1 MMMYHNPVLLN
12 ESIFGLNINPSGI
25 YVDVTYGGG
34 GHSQE
39 ILKNLNSKGKLIAFD
54 QDQDAIENKSNDRR
68 LNLIKSNFKY
78 LNNFLNYFQIK
89 EIDGLLADFGI
100 SSHQIDNKNRGFS
113 TRFNSELDMRMN
125 KTQKIDAKII
135 INDYD
140 EDQLE
145 YIFKNFG
152 ELKNYKKVTE
162 KIISERIKK
171 SIDTTGDLK
180 KILAPLV
187 KVRDENK
194 FLAQVFQSI
203 RIEVNDELEVIR
215 TLLSDSSK
223 YIKKGGRLVCI
234 SYHSL
239 EDRIVKKFIQNGGY
253 NDEVPTDLYG
263 NKNFIFKKVGKMIT
277 PSSEEIKLNNRSR
290 SAKLRIAEKIWE
302 TFCPF

>member
-1 MMMYHNPVLLN
+1 MYHNPVLLN
-12 ESIFGLNINPSGI
+12 ESISGLNINPSGI

-39 ILKNLNSKGKLIAFD
+39 ILKNLNSNGKLIAFD
-54 QDQDAIENKSNDRR
+54 QDQDAIENKSNDGR
-68 LNLIKSNFKY
+68 LNLVKSNFKY

-113 TRFNSELDMRMN
+113 IRFNSELDMRMN

-140 EDQLE
+140 RDQLE

-162 KIISERIKK
+162 KIISERTKK

-253 NDEVPTDLYG
+253 NNEVESDFYG
-263 NKNFIFKKVGKMIT
+263 NKNVIFKKIGKMIT

-290 SAKLRIAEKIWE
+290 SAKLRIAEKI
-302 TFCPF
+302 

>member
-1 MMMYHNPVLLN
+1 MMYHNPVLLN
-12 ESIFGLNINPSGI
+12 ESISGLNINPSGI

-54 QDQDAIENKSNDRR
+54 QDQDAIENKTNDFR
-68 LNLIKSNFKY
+68 LNLVKSNFKY

-162 KIISERIKK
+162 KIISERTKR

-180 KILAPLV
+180 KILTPLV
-187 KVRDENK
+187 KVKDENK

-203 RIEVNDELEVIR
+203 RIEVNDELEVISN
-215 TLLSDSSK
+215 LLSDSSK

-253 NDEVPTDLYG
+253 NNQVESDFYG
-263 NKNFIFKKVGKMIT
+263 NKNVIFKKIGKMIT

-290 SAKLRIAEKIWE
+290 SAKLRIAEKI
-302 TFCPF
+302 

>member
-1 MMMYHNPVLLN
+1 MYHNPVLLN
-12 ESIFGLNINPSGI
+12 ESISGLNINPSGI

-39 ILKNLNSKGKLIAFD
+39 ILKNLNSNGKLIAFD
-54 QDQDAIENKSNDRR
+54 QDQDAIENKSNDSR
-68 LNLIKSNFKY
+68 LNLVKSNFKY
-78 LNNFLNYFQIK
+78 LNNFLNYFKIN

-113 TRFNSELDMRMN
+113 TRYNSKLDMRMN
-125 KTQKIDAKII
+125 STQKIDAKTIV
-135 INDYD
+135 NDYD
-140 EDQLE
+140 KDQLE

-152 ELKNYKKVTE
+152 ELRNYKKVTE
-162 KIISERIKK
+162 KIISERAKK
-171 SIDTTGDLK
+171 SIETTGDLK

-187 KVRDENK
+187 RVTDENK

-215 TLLSDSSK
+215 TLLSESSK

-239 EDRIVKKFIQNGGY
+239 EDRIVKKFIQNGGF
-253 NDEVPTDLYG
+253 NDEVTSDLYG
-263 NKNFIFKKVGKMIT
+263 NKNTIFKKVGKMIT
-277 PSSEEIKLNNRSR
+277 PSNQEIKINNRSR
-290 SAKLRIAEKIWE
+290 SAKLRIAEKIWK
-302 TFCPF
+302 TFYHF

>member
-1 MMMYHNPVLLN
+1 MYHNPVLLN
-12 ESIFGLNINPSGI
+12 ESISGLNINPSGI

-39 ILKNLNSKGKLIAFD
+39 ILKNLNSNGKLIAFD

-68 LNLIKSNFKY
+68 LNLVKSNFKY
-78 LNNFLNYFQIK
+78 LNNFLNYFKIN

-100 SSHQIDNKNRGFS
+100 SSHQIDNKDRGFS

-125 KTQKIDAKII
+125 STQKIDAKAIV
-135 INDYD
+135 NDYD
-140 EDQLE
+140 KDQLE

-152 ELKNYKKVTE
+152 ELRNYKKVAE
-162 KIISERIKK
+162 KIISERAKTPIE
-171 SIDTTGDLK
+171 TTGDLK
-180 KILAPLV
+180 KILSPLV
-187 KVRDENK
+187 KVKDENK

-215 TLLSDSSK
+215 TLLSESSK

-239 EDRIVKKFIQNGGY
+239 EDRIVKKFIQNGGF
-253 NDEVPTDLYG
+253 NDEVTTDLYG
-263 NKNFIFKKVGKMIT
+263 NKNTIFKKVGKMIT
-277 PSSEEIKLNNRSR
+277 PSNQEIKINNRSR
-290 SAKLRIAEKIWE
+290 SAKLRIAEKI
-302 TFCPF
+302 

>member
-1 MMMYHNPVLLN
+1 MYHNPVLLN
-12 ESIFGLNINPSGI
+12 ESISGLNINPSGI

-39 ILKNLNSKGKLIAFD
+39 ILKNLNSNGKLIAFD
-54 QDQDAIENKSNDRR
+54 QDQDAIENKSNDNR
-68 LNLIKSNFKY
+68 LNLVKSNFKY
-78 LNNFLNYFQIK
+78 LNNFLNYFKIK

-125 KTQKIDAKII
+125 STQKINAKAIV
-135 INDYD
+135 NDYD
-140 EDQLE
+140 KDQLE

-152 ELKNYKKVTE
+152 ELKNYKKVTI
-162 KIISERIKK
+162 KIIAERAKK
-171 SIDTTGDLK
+171 PIETTGELK

-187 KVRDENK
+187 KVKDENK

-215 TLLSDSSK
+215 TLLSESSK

-239 EDRIVKKFIQNGGY
+239 EDRIVKKFIQNGGLI
-253 NDEVPTDLYG
+253 DEVTTDLYG
-263 NKNFIFKKVGKMIT
+263 NKNIIFKKVGKMIT
-277 PSSEEIKLNNRSR
+277 PSNQEIKINNRSR
-290 SAKLRIAEKIWE
+290 SAKLRIAEKI
-302 TFCPF
+302 

>member
-1 MMMYHNPVLLN
+1 MYHNPVLLY
-12 ESIFGLNINPSGI
+12 ESISGLNINPSGI

-39 ILKNLNSKGKLIAFD
+39 ILKNLNSNGKLIAFD
-54 QDQDAIENKSNDRR
+54 QDQDAIENKLNDSR
-68 LNLIKSNFKY
+68 LNLVKSNFKY

-125 KTQKIDAKII
+125 STQKIDAKII

-140 EDQLE
+140 KDQLE

-162 KIISERIKK
+162 KIIFERAKK

-187 KVRDENK
+187 KSKDENR

-290 SAKLRIAEKIWE
+290 SAKLRIAEKI
-302 TFCPF
+302 

>member
-1 MMMYHNPVLLN
+1 MMYHNPVLLN
-12 ESIFGLNINPSGI
+12 ESISGLNINPSGI

-39 ILKNLNSKGKLIAFD
+39 ILKNLNSCGKLIAFD
-54 QDQDAIENKSNDRR
+54 QDQDAIENKSNDTR
-68 LNLIKSNFKY
+68 LNLVKSNFKY
-78 LNNFLNYFQIK
+78 LNNFLNYFKIK

-100 SSHQIDNKNRGFS
+100 SSHQIDNKDRWFS

-125 KTQKIDAKII
+125 STQKIDAKII
-135 INDYD
+135 VNDYD
-140 EDQLE
+140 KDQLE

-152 ELKNYKKVTE
+152 ELRNYRKVTE
-162 KIISERIKK
+162 KIISERVKK
-171 SIDTTGDLK
+171 SIETTGDLK

-187 KVRDENK
+187 KVKDENK

-239 EDRIVKKFIQNGGY
+239 EDRIVKKFIQNGGS
-253 NDEVPTDLYG
+253 NDEVTSDIYG
-263 NKNFIFKKVGKMIT
+263 NKNIIFKKVGKMIT
-277 PSSEEIKLNNRSR
+277 PSHQEIKLNNRSR
-290 SAKLRIAEKIWE
+290 SAKLRIAEKI
-302 TFCPF
+302 

>member
-1 MMMYHNPVLLN
+1 MYHNPVLLN
-12 ESIFGLNINPSGI
+12 ESISGLNINPSGI

-39 ILKNLNSKGKLIAFD
+39 ILKNLNSNGKLIAFD
-54 QDQDAIENKSNDRR
+54 QDHDAIENKLNDSR
-68 LNLIKSNFKY
+68 LNLVKSNFKY

-100 SSHQIDNKNRGFS
+100 SSHQIDKKNRGFS

-125 KTQKIDAKII
+125 STQKINARII

-140 EDQLE
+140 KDQLE

-162 KIISERIKK
+162 KIISERRKK

-180 KILAPLV
+180 KILTPLV
-187 KVRDENK
+187 KVKDENK

-215 TLLSDSSK
+215 TLLSNSTK

-253 NDEVPTDLYG
+253 NDEVVSDLYG
-263 NKNFIFKKVGKMIT
+263 NKNAIFKKVGKMIT
-277 PSSEEIKLNNRSR
+277 PSNEEIKLNNRSR
-290 SAKLRIAEKIWE
+290 SAKLRIAEKI
-302 TFCPF
+302 

>member
-1 MMMYHNPVLLN
+1 MYHNPVLLN
-12 ESIFGLNINPSGI
+12 ESISGLNINPSGI

-54 QDQDAIENKSNDRR
+54 QDQDAIENKTNDFR
-68 LNLIKSNFKY
+68 LNLVKSNFKY

-152 ELKNYKKVTE
+152 ELKNYKKVTK
-162 KIISERIKK
+162 KIISERTKR

-187 KVRDENK
+187 KVKDENK

-203 RIEVNDELEVIR
+203 RIEVNDELEVISN
-215 TLLSDSSK
+215 LLSDSSK

-253 NDEVPTDLYG
+253 NNQVESDFYG
-263 NKNFIFKKVGKMIT
+263 NKNVIFKKIGKMIT

-290 SAKLRIAEKIWE
+290 SAKLRIAEKI
-302 TFCPF
+302 

>member
-1 MMMYHNPVLLN
+1 MYHNPVLLK
-12 ESIFGLNINPSGI
+12 ESISGLNINPSGI

-39 ILKNLNSKGKLIAFD
+39 ILKNLNSNGKLIAFD
-54 QDQDAIENKSNDRR
+54 QDKDAIENKSNDSR
-68 LNLIKSNFKY
+68 LNLVKSNFKY
-78 LNNFLNYFQIK
+78 LNNFLNYFKID

-100 SSHQIDNKNRGFS
+100 SSHQINNKNRGFS

-125 KTQKIDAKII
+125 STQKINAKAIV
-135 INDYD
+135 NDYD
-140 EDQLE
+140 KDQLE

-152 ELKNYKKVTE
+152 ELRNYKKVTE
-162 KIISERIKK
+162 KIISERVKK
-171 SIDTTGDLK
+171 PIETTGYLK

-187 KVRDENK
+187 KVKDENK

-215 TLLSDSSK
+215 TLLSESSK

-239 EDRIVKKFIQNGGY
+239 EDRIVKKFIQNGGF
-253 NDEVPTDLYG
+253 NDEVTADLYG
-263 NKNFIFKKVGKMIT
+263 NKNTVFKKVGKMMT
-277 PSSEEIKLNNRSR
+277 PSNQEIKINNRSR
-290 SAKLRIAEKIWE
+290 SAKLRIAEKI
-302 TFCPF
+302 

>member
-1 MMMYHNPVLLN
+1 MMYHNPVLLN
-12 ESIFGLNINPSGI
+12 ESISGLNINPSGI

-39 ILKNLNSKGKLIAFD
+39 ILKNLNSSGKLIAFD
-54 QDQDAIENKSNDRR
+54 QDQDAIENKSNDTR
-68 LNLIKSNFKY
+68 LNLVKSNFKY
-78 LNNFLNYFQIK
+78 LNNFLNYFKIK

-125 KTQKIDAKII
+125 STQKVDAKII

-140 EDQLE
+140 KDQLE

-152 ELKNYKKVTE
+152 ELRNYKKVTE
-162 KIISERIKK
+162 KIISERVKK
-171 SIDTTGDLK
+171 SIETTGDLK

-187 KVRDENK
+187 KVKDENK

-215 TLLSDSSK
+215 TLLSETSK

-239 EDRIVKKFIQNGGY
+239 EDRIVKKFIQNGGF
-253 NDEVPTDLYG
+253 NDEVTTDLYG
-263 NKNFIFKKVGKMIT
+263 NKNTIFKKVGKMIT
-277 PSSEEIKLNNRSR
+277 PSNQEIKINNRSR
-290 SAKLRIAEKIWE
+290 SAKLRIAEKI
-302 TFCPF
+302 

>member
-1 MMMYHNPVLLN
+1 MMYHNPVLLN
-12 ESIFGLNINPSGI
+12 ESISGLNINPSGI

-39 ILKNLNSKGKLIAFD
+39 ILKNLNSCGKLIAFD
-54 QDQDAIENKSNDRR
+54 QDQDAIENKSNDTR
-68 LNLIKSNFKY
+68 LNLVKSNFKY
-78 LNNFLNYFQIK
+78 LNNFLNYFKIN

-125 KTQKIDAKII
+125 STQKINAKII
-135 INDYD
+135 VNDYD
-140 EDQLE
+140 KDQLE

-152 ELKNYKKVTE
+152 ELRNYRKVTE
-162 KIISERIKK
+162 KIISERVKK
-171 SIDTTGDLK
+171 SIETTGDLK

-187 KVRDENK
+187 KVKDENK

-215 TLLSDSSK
+215 TLLSESSK

-239 EDRIVKKFIQNGGY
+239 EDRIVKKFIQNGGS
-253 NDEVPTDLYG
+253 NDEVTSDIYG
-263 NKNFIFKKVGKMIT
+263 NKNIIFKKVGKMIT
-277 PSSEEIKLNNRSR
+277 PSNQEIKLNNRSR
-290 SAKLRIAEKIWE
+290 SAKLRIAEKI
-302 TFCPF
+302 

>member
-1 MMMYHNPVLLN
+1 MYHNPVLLN
-12 ESIFGLNINPSGI
+12 ESISGLNINPSGI

-39 ILKNLNSKGKLIAFD
+39 ILKNLNSNGKLIAFD
-54 QDQDAIENKSNDRR
+54 QDQDAIENKSNDSR
-68 LNLIKSNFKY
+68 LNLVKSNFKY
-78 LNNFLNYFQIK
+78 LNNFLNYFEIN

-113 TRFNSELDMRMN
+113 TRFNSKLDMRMN
-125 KTQKIDAKII
+125 STQKIDAKTIV
-135 INDYD
+135 NDYD
-140 EDQLE
+140 KDQLE

-152 ELKNYKKVTE
+152 ELRNYKKVTE
-162 KIISERIKK
+162 KIISERAKK
-171 SIDTTGDLK
+171 SIETTGDLK

-187 KVRDENK
+187 RVKDENK

-215 TLLSDSSK
+215 TLLSESSK

-239 EDRIVKKFIQNGGY
+239 EDRIVKKFIQNGGF
-253 NDEVPTDLYG
+253 NDEVTSDLYG
-263 NKNFIFKKVGKMIT
+263 NKNTIFKKVGKMIT
-277 PSSEEIKLNNRSR
+277 PSNQEIKINNRSR
-290 SAKLRIAEKIWE
+290 SAKLRIAEKI
-302 TFCPF
+302 

>member
-1 MMMYHNPVLLN
+1 MMYHNPVLLN
-12 ESIFGLNINPSGI
+12 ESISGLNINPSGI
-25 YVDVTYGGG
+25 YVDATYGGG

-39 ILKNLNSKGKLIAFD
+39 ILNNLNSKGKLIAFD
-54 QDQDAIENKSNDRR
+54 QDQDAIENKANDSR
-68 LNLIKSNFKY
+68 LNLVKSNFRY
-78 LNNFLNYFQIK
+78 LNNFLNYLQIN

-113 TRFNSELDMRMN
+113 IRFNSELDMRMN

-140 EDQLE
+140 RDQLE

-162 KIISERIKK
+162 KIISERTKK

-180 KILAPLV
+180 KILTPLV

-253 NDEVPTDLYG
+253 NNEVVSDFYG
-263 NKNFIFKKVGKMIT
+263 NKNIIFKKIGKMIT

-290 SAKLRIAEKIWE
+290 SAKLRIAEKI
-302 TFCPF
+302 

>member
-1 MMMYHNPVLLN
+1 MYHNPVLLN
-12 ESIFGLNINPSGI
+12 ESISGLNINPSGI

-39 ILKNLNSKGKLIAFD
+39 ILKNLNSNGKLIAFD
-54 QDQDAIENKSNDRR
+54 QDQDAIENKSNDIR
-68 LNLIKSNFKY
+68 LNLVKSNFKY
-78 LNNFLNYFQIK
+78 LNNFLNYFKIN

-113 TRFNSELDMRMN
+113 TRFNSKLDMRMN
-125 KTQKIDAKII
+125 STQKIDAKII
-135 INDYD
+135 VNDYD
-140 EDQLE
+140 KDQLE

-152 ELKNYKKVTE
+152 ELRNYKKVTE
-162 KIISERIKK
+162 KIISERAKK
-171 SIDTTGDLK
+171 SIETTGDLK

-187 KVRDENK
+187 RVKDENK

-215 TLLSDSSK
+215 TLLSESSK

-239 EDRIVKKFIQNGGY
+239 EDRIVKKFIQNGGF
-253 NDEVPTDLYG
+253 NDEVTSDLYG
-263 NKNFIFKKVGKMIT
+263 NKNTIFKKVGKMIT
-277 PSSEEIKLNNRSR
+277 PSNQEIKINNRSR
-290 SAKLRIAEKIWE
+290 SAKLRIAEKI
-302 TFCPF
+302 

>member
-1 MMMYHNPVLLN
+1 MLWAIKQIMMYHSPVLLN
-12 ESIFGLNINPSGI
+12 ESISGLNINPSGI

-39 ILKNLNSKGKLIAFD
+39 ILKNLNSCGKLIAFD
-54 QDQDAIENKSNDRR
+54 QDQDAIENKSNDTR
-68 LNLIKSNFKY
+68 LNLVKSNFKY
-78 LNNFLNYFQIK
+78 LNNFLNYFKIK

-100 SSHQIDNKNRGFS
+100 SSHQIDNENRGFS

-125 KTQKIDAKII
+125 STQKINAKII
-135 INDYD
+135 VNDYD
-140 EDQLE
+140 KDQLE

-152 ELKNYKKVTE
+152 ELRNYKKVTE
-162 KIISERIKK
+162 KIISERAKK
-171 SIDTTGDLK
+171 TIETTGDLK

-187 KVRDENK
+187 RVKDENK

-215 TLLSDSSK
+215 TLLSESSK

-239 EDRIVKKFIQNGGY
+239 EDRIVKKFIQNGGF
-253 NDEVPTDLYG
+253 NDEVTSDLYG
-263 NKNFIFKKVGKMIT
+263 NKNTIFKKVGKMIT
-277 PSSEEIKLNNRSR
+277 PSNQEIKINNRSR
-290 SAKLRIAEKIWE
+290 SAKLRIAEKI
-302 TFCPF
+302 

>member
-1 MMMYHNPVLLN
+1 MYHNPVLLN
-12 ESIFGLNINPSGI
+12 ESISGLNINPSGI

-39 ILKNLNSKGKLIAFD
+39 ILKNLNSNGKLIAFD
-54 QDQDAIENKSNDRR
+54 QDQDAIENKSNDSR
-68 LNLIKSNFKY
+68 LNLVKSNFKY
-78 LNNFLNYFQIK
+78 LNNFLNYFKIN

-113 TRFNSELDMRMN
+113 TRYNSKLDMRMN
-125 KTQKIDAKII
+125 STQKIDAKTIV
-135 INDYD
+135 NDYD
-140 EDQLE
+140 KDQLE

-152 ELKNYKKVTE
+152 ELRNYKKVTE
-162 KIISERIKK
+162 KIISERAKK
-171 SIDTTGDLK
+171 SIETTGDLK

-187 KVRDENK
+187 RVTDENK

-215 TLLSDSSK
+215 TLLSESSK

-239 EDRIVKKFIQNGGY
+239 EDRIVKKFIQNGGF
-253 NDEVPTDLYG
+253 NDEVTSDLYG
-263 NKNFIFKKVGKMIT
+263 NKNTIFKKVGKMIT
-277 PSSEEIKLNNRSR
+277 PSNQEIKINNRSR
-290 SAKLRIAEKIWE
+290 SAKLRIAEKI
-302 TFCPF
+302 

>member
-1 MMMYHNPVLLN
+1 MYHNPVLLN
-12 ESIFGLNINPSGI
+12 ESISGLNINPSGI

-39 ILKNLNSKGKLIAFD
+39 ILKNLNSNAKLIAFD
-54 QDQDAIENKSNDRR
+54 QDQDAIENKSNDSR
-68 LNLIKSNFKY
+68 LNLVKSNFKY
-78 LNNFLNYFQIK
+78 LNNFLNYFKIN

-125 KTQKIDAKII
+125 SKQKIDAKAIV
-135 INDYD
+135 NDYD
-140 EDQLE
+140 KDQLE

-152 ELKNYKKVTE
+152 ELRNYKKVTE
-162 KIISERIKK
+162 KIISERAKK
-171 SIDTTGDLK
+171 SIETTGDLK

-187 KVRDENK
+187 RVTDENK

-215 TLLSDSSK
+215 TLLSESSK

-239 EDRIVKKFIQNGGY
+239 EDRIVKKFIQNGGF
-253 NDEVPTDLYG
+253 NDEVTSDLYG
-263 NKNFIFKKVGKMIT
+263 NKNTIFKKVGKMIT
-277 PSSEEIKLNNRSR
+277 PSNQEIKINNRSR
-290 SAKLRIAEKIWE
+290 SAKLRIAEKI
-302 TFCPF
+302 

>member
-1 MMMYHNPVLLN
+1 MYHNPVLLN
-12 ESIFGLNINPSGI
+12 ESISGLNINPSGI

-68 LNLIKSNFKY
+68 LNLVKSNFKY
-78 LNNFLNYFQIK
+78 LNNFLNYFKIN

-100 SSHQIDNKNRGFS
+100 SSHQIDNKDRGFS

-125 KTQKIDAKII
+125 STQKIDAKAIV
-135 INDYD
+135 NDYD
-140 EDQLE
+140 KDQLE
-145 YIFKNFG
+145 YIFKNLG
-152 ELKNYKKVTE
+152 ELRNYKKVAE
-162 KIISERIKK
+162 KIISERAKTPIE
-171 SIDTTGDLK
+171 TTGDLK
-180 KILAPLV
+180 KILSPLV
-187 KVRDENK
+187 KVKDENK

-215 TLLSDSSK
+215 TLLSESSK

-239 EDRIVKKFIQNGGY
+239 EDRIVKKFIQNGGF
-253 NDEVPTDLYG
+253 NDEVTTDLYG
-263 NKNFIFKKVGKMIT
+263 NKNIIFKKVGKMIT
-277 PSSEEIKLNNRSR
+277 PSNQEIKINNRSR
-290 SAKLRIAEKIWE
+290 SAKLRIAEKI
-302 TFCPF
+302 

>member
-1 MMMYHNPVLLN
+1 MYHNPVLLN
-12 ESIFGLNINPSGI
+12 ESISGLNINPSGI

-54 QDQDAIENKSNDRR
+54 QDQDAIENKSNDSR
-68 LNLIKSNFKY
+68 LNLVKSNFKY
-78 LNNFLNYFQIK
+78 LNNFLNYFKIN

-113 TRFNSELDMRMN
+113 TRFNSKLDMRMN
-125 KTQKIDAKII
+125 STQKIDAKAIV
-135 INDYD
+135 NDYD
-140 EDQLE
+140 KDQLE

-152 ELKNYKKVTE
+152 ELRNYKKVTE
-162 KIISERIKK
+162 KIISERAKK
-171 SIDTTGDLK
+171 SIETTGDLK

-187 KVRDENK
+187 RVKDENK

-215 TLLSDSSK
+215 TLLSESSK

-239 EDRIVKKFIQNGGY
+239 EDRIVKKFIQNGGF
-253 NDEVPTDLYG
+253 NDEVTSDLYG
-263 NKNFIFKKVGKMIT
+263 NKNTIFKKVGKMIT
-277 PSSEEIKLNNRSR
+277 PSNQEIKINNRSR
-290 SAKLRIAEKIWE
+290 SAKLRIAEKI
-302 TFCPF
+302 

>member
-1 MMMYHNPVLLN
+1 MYHNPVLLN
-12 ESIFGLNINPSGI
+12 ESISGLNINPSGI

-39 ILKNLNSKGKLIAFD
+39 ILKNLNSNGKLIAFD
-54 QDQDAIENKSNDRR
+54 QDQDAIENKSNDSR
-68 LNLIKSNFKY
+68 LNLVKSNFKY
-78 LNNFLNYFQIK
+78 LNNFLNYFKIN

-113 TRFNSELDMRMN
+113 TRYNSKLDMRMN
-125 KTQKIDAKII
+125 STQKIDAKTIV
-135 INDYD
+135 NDYD
-140 EDQLE
+140 KDQLE

-152 ELKNYKKVTE
+152 ELRNYKKVTE
-162 KIISERIKK
+162 KIISERAKK
-171 SIDTTGDLK
+171 SIETTGDLK

-187 KVRDENK
+187 RVKDENK

-215 TLLSDSSK
+215 TLLSESSK

-239 EDRIVKKFIQNGGY
+239 EDRIVKKFIQNGGF
-253 NDEVPTDLYG
+253 NDEVTSDLYG
-263 NKNFIFKKVGKMIT
+263 NKNTIFKKVGKMIT
-277 PSSEEIKLNNRSR
+277 PSNQEIKTNNRSR
-290 SAKLRIAEKIWE
+290 SAKLRIAEKI
-302 TFCPF
+302 

>member
-1 MMMYHNPVLLN
+1 MYHNPVLLN
-12 ESIFGLNINPSGI
+12 ESISGLNINPSGI

-39 ILKNLNSKGKLIAFD
+39 ILKNLNSNGKLIAFD
-54 QDQDAIENKSNDRR
+54 QDHDAIENKLNDSR
-68 LNLIKSNFKY
+68 LNLVKSNFKY

-100 SSHQIDNKNRGFS
+100 SSHQIDKKNRGFS

-125 KTQKIDAKII
+125 STQKINARII

-140 EDQLE
+140 KDQLE

-162 KIISERIKK
+162 KIISERTKK

-180 KILAPLV
+180 KILTPLV
-187 KVRDENK
+187 KVKDENK

-215 TLLSDSSK
+215 TLLSNSTK

-253 NDEVPTDLYG
+253 NDEVVSDLYG
-263 NKNFIFKKVGKMIT
+263 NKNAIFKKVGKMIT
-277 PSSEEIKLNNRSR
+277 PSNEEIKLNNRSR
-290 SAKLRIAEKIWE
+290 SAKLRIAEKI
-302 TFCPF
+302 

>member
-1 MMMYHNPVLLN
+1 MYHNPVLLN
-12 ESIFGLNINPSGI
+12 ESISGLNINPSGI

-34 GHSQE
+34 GHSEE
-39 ILKNLNSKGKLIAFD
+39 ILKNLNSNGKLIAFD

-68 LNLIKSNFKY
+68 LNLVKSNFKY
-78 LNNFLNYFQIK
+78 LNNFLDYFKIN

-125 KTQKIDAKII
+125 STQKVDAKII

-140 EDQLE
+140 KDQLE

-152 ELKNYKKVTE
+152 ELRNYKKVTE
-162 KIISERIKK
+162 KIISERVKK
-171 SIDTTGDLK
+171 SIETTGDLK

-187 KVRDENK
+187 KVKDENK

-215 TLLSDSSK
+215 TLLTDSSK

-239 EDRIVKKFIQNGGY
+239 EDRIVKKFIQNGGS
-253 NDEVPTDLYG
+253 NDEVTSDIYG
-263 NKNFIFKKVGKMIT
+263 NKNIIFKKVGKMIT
-277 PSSEEIKLNNRSR
+277 PSNQEIKLNNRSR
-290 SAKLRIAEKIWE
+290 SAKLRIAEKI
-302 TFCPF
+302 

>member
-1 MMMYHNPVLLN
+1 MYHNPVLLN
-12 ESIFGLNINPSGI
+12 ESISGLNINPSGI

-68 LNLIKSNFKY
+68 LNLVKSNFKY
-78 LNNFLNYFQIK
+78 LNNFLNYFKIN

-113 TRFNSELDMRMN
+113 TRYNSKLDMRMN
-125 KTQKIDAKII
+125 STQKIDAKAIV
-135 INDYD
+135 NDYD
-140 EDQLE
+140 KDQLE
-145 YIFKNFG
+145 YIFKNLG
-152 ELKNYKKVTE
+152 ELRNYKKVAE
-162 KIISERIKK
+162 KIISERAKTPIE
-171 SIDTTGDLK
+171 TTGDLK
-180 KILAPLV
+180 KILSPLV
-187 KVRDENK
+187 KVKDENK

-215 TLLSDSSK
+215 TLLSETSK

-239 EDRIVKKFIQNGGY
+239 EDRIVKKFIQNGGF
-253 NDEVPTDLYG
+253 NDEVTTDLYG
-263 NKNFIFKKVGKMIT
+263 NKNTIFKKVGKMIT
-277 PSSEEIKLNNRSR
+277 PSNQEIKINNRSR
-290 SAKLRIAEKIWE
+290 SAKLRIAEKI
-302 TFCPF
+302 

>member
-1 MMMYHNPVLLN
+1 MYHNPVLLN
-12 ESIFGLNINPSGI
+12 ESISGLNINPSGI

-39 ILKNLNSKGKLIAFD
+39 ILKNLNSNGKLIAFD
-54 QDQDAIENKSNDRR
+54 QDQDAIENKSNDSR
-68 LNLIKSNFKY
+68 LNLVKSNFKY
-78 LNNFLNYFQIK
+78 LNNFLNYFKIN

-125 KTQKIDAKII
+125 SKQKIDAKAIV
-135 INDYD
+135 NDYD
-140 EDQLE
+140 KDQLE

-152 ELKNYKKVTE
+152 ELRNYKKVTE
-162 KIISERIKK
+162 KIISERAKK
-171 SIDTTGDLK
+171 SIETTGDLK

-187 KVRDENK
+187 KVKDENK

-215 TLLSDSSK
+215 TLLSESSK

-239 EDRIVKKFIQNGGY
+239 EDRIVKKFIQNGGF
-253 NDEVPTDLYG
+253 NDEVIADLYG
-263 NKNFIFKKVGKMIT
+263 NKNTVFKKVGKMIT
-277 PSSEEIKLNNRSR
+277 PSNQEIKINNRSR
-290 SAKLRIAEKIWE
+290 SAKLRIAEKL
-302 TFCPF
+302 

>member
-1 MMMYHNPVLLN
+1 MMYHNPVLLN
-12 ESIFGLNINPSGI
+12 ESISGLNINPSGI
-25 YVDVTYGGG
+25 YVDATYGGG

-39 ILKNLNSKGKLIAFD
+39 ILNNLNSKGKLIAFD
-54 QDQDAIENKSNDRR
+54 QDQDAIENKSNDSR
-68 LNLIKSNFKY
+68 LNLVKSNFKY

-162 KIISERIKK
+162 KIISERTKR

-180 KILAPLV
+180 KILTPLV
-187 KVRDENK
+187 KVKDENK

-203 RIEVNDELEVIR
+203 RIEVNDELEVISN
-215 TLLSDSSK
+215 LLSDSSK
-223 YIKKGGRLVCI
+223 YIKKEG
-234 SYHSL
+234 
-239 EDRIVKKFIQNGGY
+239 D
-253 NDEVPTDLYG
+253 
-263 NKNFIFKKVGKMIT
+263 
-277 PSSEEIKLNNRSR
+277 
-290 SAKLRIAEKIWE
+290 
-302 TFCPF
+302 

>member
-1 MMMYHNPVLLN
+1 MMYHNPVLLN
-12 ESIFGLNINPSGI
+12 ESISGLNINPSGI

-39 ILKNLNSKGKLIAFD
+39 ILKNLNSSGKLIAFD
-54 QDQDAIENKSNDRR
+54 QDQDAIENKSNDTR
-68 LNLIKSNFKY
+68 LNLVKSNFKY
-78 LNNFLNYFQIK
+78 LNNFLNYFKIK

-125 KTQKIDAKII
+125 STQKVDAKII

-140 EDQLE
+140 KDQLE

-152 ELKNYKKVTE
+152 ELRNYKKVTE
-162 KIISERIKK
+162 KIISERVKK
-171 SIDTTGDLK
+171 SIETTGDLK

-187 KVRDENK
+187 KVKDENK

-239 EDRIVKKFIQNGGY
+239 EDRIVKKFIQNGGS
-253 NDEVPTDLYG
+253 NDEVTSDIYG
-263 NKNFIFKKVGKMIT
+263 NKNIIFKKVGKMIT
-277 PSSEEIKLNNRSR
+277 PSNQEIKLNNRSR
-290 SAKLRIAEKIWE
+290 SAKLRIAEKI
-302 TFCPF
+302 

>member
-1 MMMYHNPVLLN
+1 MYHNPVLLN
-12 ESIFGLNINPSGI
+12 ESISGLNINPSGI

-39 ILKNLNSKGKLIAFD
+39 ILKNLNSNGKLIAFD
-54 QDQDAIENKSNDRR
+54 QDQDAIENKLNDSR
-68 LNLIKSNFKY
+68 LNLVKSNFKY

-100 SSHQIDNKNRGFS
+100 SSHQIDNKKRGFS

-125 KTQKIDAKII
+125 STQIINAKII

-140 EDQLE
+140 KDQLE

-162 KIISERIKK
+162 KIIFERAKK

-180 KILAPLV
+180 KILSPLV
-187 KVRDENK
+187 KAKDENR

-223 YIKKGGRLVCI
+223 YIKKGGRIVCI

-290 SAKLRIAEKIWE
+290 SAKLRIAEKI
-302 TFCPF
+302 

>member
-1 MMMYHNPVLLN
+1 MYHNPVLLN
-12 ESIFGLNINPSGI
+12 ESISGLNINPSGI

-39 ILKNLNSKGKLIAFD
+39 ILKNLNSNGKLIAFD
-54 QDQDAIENKSNDRR
+54 QDQDAIENKSNDNR
-68 LNLIKSNFKY
+68 LNLVKSNFKY
-78 LNNFLNYFQIK
+78 LNNFLNYFKIK

-125 KTQKIDAKII
+125 STQKIDAKAIV
-135 INDYD
+135 NDYD
-140 EDQLE
+140 KDQLE

-152 ELKNYKKVTE
+152 ELKNYKKVTI
-162 KIISERIKK
+162 KIIAERAKK
-171 SIDTTGDLK
+171 PIETTGELK

-187 KVRDENK
+187 KVKDENK

-215 TLLSDSSK
+215 TLLSESSK

-239 EDRIVKKFIQNGGY
+239 EDRIVKKFIQNGGFI
-253 NDEVPTDLYG
+253 DEVTTDLYG
-263 NKNFIFKKVGKMIT
+263 NKNIIFKKVGKMIT
-277 PSSEEIKLNNRSR
+277 PSNQEIKINNRSR
-290 SAKLRIAEKIWE
+290 SAKLRIAEKI
-302 TFCPF
+302 

>member
-1 MMMYHNPVLLN
+1 MYHNPVLLN
-12 ESIFGLNINPSGI
+12 ESISGLNINPSGI

-39 ILKNLNSKGKLIAFD
+39 ILKNLNSNGKLIAFD
-54 QDQDAIENKSNDRR
+54 QDQDAIENKSNDSR
-68 LNLIKSNFKY
+68 LNLVKSNFKY
-78 LNNFLNYFQIK
+78 LNNFLNYFKIN

-113 TRFNSELDMRMN
+113 IRFNSKLDMRMN
-125 KTQKIDAKII
+125 STQKIDAKTIV
-135 INDYD
+135 NDYD
-140 EDQLE
+140 KDQLE

-152 ELKNYKKVTE
+152 ELRNYKKVTE
-162 KIISERIKK
+162 KIISERAKK
-171 SIDTTGDLK
+171 SIETTGDLK

-187 KVRDENK
+187 RVKDENK

-215 TLLSDSSK
+215 TLLSESSK

-239 EDRIVKKFIQNGGY
+239 EDRIVKKFIQNGGF
-253 NDEVPTDLYG
+253 NDEVTSDLYG
-263 NKNFIFKKVGKMIT
+263 NKNTIFKKVGKMIT
-277 PSSEEIKLNNRSR
+277 PSNQEIKINNRSR
-290 SAKLRIAEKIWE
+290 SAKLRIAEKI
-302 TFCPF
+302 

>member
-1 MMMYHNPVLLN
+1 MYHNPVLLN
-12 ESIFGLNINPSGI
+12 ESISGLNINPSGI

-39 ILKNLNSKGKLIAFD
+39 ILKNLNSNGKLIAFD
-54 QDQDAIENKSNDRR
+54 QDQDAIENRLNDSR
-68 LNLIKSNFKY
+68 LNLVKSNFKY

-100 SSHQIDNKNRGFS
+100 SSHQINNKNRGFS

-125 KTQKIDAKII
+125 STQKIDAKII

-140 EDQLE
+140 KDQLE

-162 KIISERIKK
+162 KIIFERAKK

-180 KILAPLV
+180 KILTPLV
-187 KVRDENK
+187 KSKDENR

-290 SAKLRIAEKIWE
+290 SAKLRIAEKI
-302 TFCPF
+302 